1 MSLTPPKHE
10 RLAFWR
16 DEYARASFMDARDAL
31 ISLLRNKQSGQ
42 PIKLWLTLT
51 VLVLYA
57 RPFKQRAAVRLSD
70 TDVPEKYRG
79 VHENVILHRDK
90 LIAHRDPDSHE
101 HGVYV
106 FYLCHPLC
114 HPAGNS

>member
-57 RPFKQRAAVRLSD
+57 RPLNN
-70 TDVPEKYRG
+70 VP
-79 VHENVILHRDK
+79 L
-90 LIAHRDPDSHE
+90 
-101 HGVYV
+101 
-106 FYLCHPLC
+106 
-114 HPAGNS
+114 